1 MSANLLPQPR
11 SVRVGTGVLSLGEDL
26 AISGETAWAP
36 IVRRLV
42 TPATGWELPS
52 RPDGRLRLSRNGELQ
67 PEAYHVEVKAETVE
81 LEASDAAGL
90 TWAVQTLRQLMGVDA
105 YRPAPI
111 RDRFVLEQMVIDDA
125 PRFGWRGVMLDVAR
139 HFRPLSELLRFV
151 DLLSLHKYNVFHLH
165 LTDDQGWRLAS
176 DRHPR
181 LQDVASWR
189 SETLTRNVQPGD
201 GTPHGGYYTADQ
213 LRSLVRYA
221 ADRGIT
227 IVPEIDLPGHVRAV
241 LAAYP
246 ELGNYPDTRHEVA
259 TSFGIFP
266 EVLSLN
272 ETSLQFVFDVF
283 TELLDIFPGR
293 HVHVGGD
300 ECPSEEWLASPA
312 AAGLAEERGLAGP
325 GDLQRWFTEQLHR
338 WLTARER
345 QLVGWDEITDGGP
358 VTGAVVMAW
367 RDRSYGIAAAAAGL
381 DVVMAPQTHCYLDH
395 YPSEQ
400 SEEAYSIGG
409 LLTTEKVYGFEPLD
423 GVPAADHPRIVGTQ
437 VQLWSEYIPTAR
449 RLDYLMFPRACAHS
463 ELAWSQ
469 RSGRSWAEFQP
480 RLAAHLERLSAIG
493 VEYRPESGPLPWQR
507 GGSGAFRRDPR

>member
-1 MSANLLPQPR
+1 MPPNLLPPNLLPQPR
-11 SVRVGTGVLSLGEDL
+11 SVRVGSGVLSLGEDL

-42 TPATGWELPS
+42 APATGWELPS
-52 RPDGRLRLSRNGELQ
+52 RPDGRLRLSHNAELR
-67 PEAYHVEVKAETVE
+67 PEAYHLEVGADAVEI
-81 LEASDAAGL
+81 EAADSAGL
-90 TWAVQTLRQLMGVDA
+90 TWGVQTLRQLMGVDG

-111 RDRFVLEQMVIDDA
+111 RDRFVLGQVVIDDA
-125 PRFGWRGVMLDVAR
+125 PRFSWRGVMLDVAR

-181 LQDVASWR
+181 LQEVASWR
-189 SETLTRNVQPGD
+189 YETLTRNSQPGD
-201 GTPHGGYYTADQ
+201 GTPHGGFYTADQ

-246 ELGNYPDTRHEVA
+246 ELGNHPDTQHEVA

-283 TELLDIFPGR
+283 TELLEIFPGR

-300 ECPSEEWLASPA
+300 ECPTEEWLASPA

-325 GDLQRWFTEQLHR
+325 GELQRWFTEQLHR

-345 QLVGWDEITDGGP
+345 QLVGWDEITDGIVERGP

-381 DVVMAPQTHCYLDH
+381 DVVMAPESHCYLDH

-400 SEEAYSIGG
+400 PEEAYAIGG
-409 LLTTEKVYGFEPLD
+409 LLTTEDVYGFEPLD
-423 GVPAADHPRIVGTQ
+423 GVPAADRAHIVGTQ
-437 VQLWSEYIPTAR
+437 VQLWSEYIPTIR

-463 ELAWSQ
+463 EVAWSQ
-469 RSGRSWAEFQP
+469 PSGRSWAEFQP
-480 RLAAHLERLSAIG
+480 RLAAHLERLAAIG
-493 VEYRPESGPLPWQR
+493 VELP
-507 GGSGAFRRDPR
+507 A